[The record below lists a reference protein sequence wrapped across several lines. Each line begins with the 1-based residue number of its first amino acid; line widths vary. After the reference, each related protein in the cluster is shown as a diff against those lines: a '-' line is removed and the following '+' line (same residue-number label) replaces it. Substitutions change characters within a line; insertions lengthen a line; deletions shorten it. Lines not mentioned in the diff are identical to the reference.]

1 MEINTSVQ
9 LGIEQALV
17 SLIPYLQSLADATG
31 YWDFLDVFPPL
42 SSTTFLYL
50 AGHEAKKLPDDKVG
64 YLGFIA
70 GLPDN
75 RSIGPR
81 YPKVSVKMDLATA
94 GIGDEKTRQQ
104 AILTHSQRTAA
115 LIRLFSQPYSG
126 DSKNPGP
133 LREVLLLPASGPDN
147 RPWKGLGFDAWNA
160 ELPES
165 GQSANGNAFI
175 ASPTY
180 LFIVHFETAPQI

>member
-1 MEINTSVQ
+1 MEINSSVQ

-17 SLIPYLQSLADATG
+17 SLIPYLQSLADAPG
-31 YWDFLDVFPPL
+31 DWDFLDVFPPL

-50 AGHEAKKLPDDKVG
+50 AAHEAKKLPDDKTA

-94 GIGDEKTRQQ
+94 GIGDEKTREQDVL
-104 AILTHSQRTAA
+104 IHSQRTAA
-115 LIRLFSQPYSG
+115 LIRLFSPRYYEV
-126 DSKNPGP
+126 
-133 LREVLLLPASGPDN
+133 LREVLLPPASGPDN

-160 ELPES
+160 DQPES

-180 LFIVHFETAPQI
+180 LFIIHFEIEPAI